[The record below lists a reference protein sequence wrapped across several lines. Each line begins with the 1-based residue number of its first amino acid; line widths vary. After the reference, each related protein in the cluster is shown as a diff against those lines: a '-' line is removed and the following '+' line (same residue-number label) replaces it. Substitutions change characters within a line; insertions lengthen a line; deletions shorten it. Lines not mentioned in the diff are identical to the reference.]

1 MSKKIIFLLFVLPAL
16 LGFAGLASAAVT
28 IPNPLCQNGCINDFG
43 VLFLRIAW
51 VAGGLIAS
59 LGTIMIIVA
68 GIMFL
73 TSAGSAERMGA
84 AKKALMYAIIG
95 IIIGISASVI
105 VATIQWA
112 MGA

>member
-1 MSKKIIFLLFVLPAL
+1 MSKKIIFLLFALPAL

-28 IPNPLCQNGCINDFG
+28 IPNPLGGINNFG
-43 VLFLRIAW
+43 ALLLRIAW